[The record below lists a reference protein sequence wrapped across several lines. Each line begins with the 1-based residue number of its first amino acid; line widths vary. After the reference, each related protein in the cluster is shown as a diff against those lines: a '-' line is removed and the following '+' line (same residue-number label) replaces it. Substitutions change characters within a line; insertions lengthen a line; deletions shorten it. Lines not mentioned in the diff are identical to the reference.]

1 MRIGL
6 NATCFNDRP
15 SGANRRF
22 FSIYGKVIRQNP
34 EIEFFIYEAA
44 DYPAARHFSGA
55 ANVIARPTPLPS
67 VGRIERTLRGAA
79 FWPRTLPA
87 DRLDLFETFSLPVI
101 IGAPCPVLLTIHDL
115 RPIRREEPLIARL
128 MAKAVL
134 HHGFSAARHVIAVSE
149 TVKHEISSIRRE
161 VAVSTVYNGIDVGA
175 FSPPDMGCRWAVPQ
189 EFLLSVGHIEP
200 RKNFGLL
207 VDAVALLRAQGLA
220 RPLVLVG
227 RDGGGMATLRRRIAG
242 QGVGDLVTIIE
253 DADDGAM
260 RALYERC
267 RMVAVPSR
275 YEGFG
280 IPLLEA
286 MAARR
291 ALVTSDIPVFR
302 ELTEEWGARFPVDDA
317 KAAAVV
323 IERVWSDAGERARLV
338 AHGAERVKSFDI
350 ETPARRIGAL
360 YRELASASAIRPRAD
375 VKEWKRS

>member
-1 MRIGL
+1 
-6 NATCFNDRP
+6 
-15 SGANRRF
+15 
-22 FSIYGKVIRQNP
+22 
-34 EIEFFIYEAA
+34 
-44 DYPAARHFSGA
+44 
-55 ANVIARPTPLPS
+55 
-67 VGRIERTLRGAA
+67 
-79 FWPRTLPA
+79 
-87 DRLDLFETFSLPVI
+87 
-101 IGAPCPVLLTIHDL
+101 
-115 RPIRREEPLIARL
+115 
-128 MAKAVL
+128 
-134 HHGFSAARHVIAVSE
+134 
-149 TVKHEISSIRRE
+149 
-161 VAVSTVYNGIDVGA
+161 
-175 FSPPDMGCRWAVPQ
+175 MGCRWAVPQ

-207 VDAVALLRAQGLA
+207 VDAVALLRAQGLS

-302 ELTEEWGARFPVDDA
+302 ELTEEWGACFPVDDA

-323 IERVWSDAGERARLV
+323 IERVWSDAGERTRLV